1 MHKLRP
7 IFALFLRSL
16 REDTRARLP
25 TILRFTI
32 VAVILVILW
41 ENQRSFG
48 NSSAPG
54 RDFFTYVMLLNLGI
68 IGIAALSIFPSA
80 IAEEKE
86 DETLTLLRMTN
97 LSPVAILFGKSTSR
111 FVGAL
116 LLLAVQVPFTLL
128 AITLGGVSLEQV
140 WHAYGVLAVT
150 TFFLCNLAL
159 FASVICRTSLRA
171 GFFTAAIGL
180 ALYVGLPIAYA
191 VVVDRPP
198 YAGSAQGGSPTALD
212 DLLLKGLNLN
222 PVWALV
228 TLLQGRGFMKS
239 VVPEH
244 VTINLIAG
252 GIFFLLSWLLFD
264 RYCARVVDV
273 APKPKR
279 KPKEGKRHRWGWV
292 TRTWTR
298 FPLAWKDF
306 HFLVG
311 GRLAFY
317 IRLFC
322 AFGATIAVLWY
333 GNRRRSNYSFYHMS
347 MEDMGA
353 VMLVIAGWCA
363 ALELLLLASR
373 IFGVER
379 RRQTLSSLVSL
390 PWSTGKLIRQK
401 LLGVLPALAPWVLL
415 AMVGSLM
422 CWDMLVREIRQEFWS
437 PWRSP
442 EMVRDMLSICAY
454 FLLQGLM
461 LILLVTWFSLK
472 LSRGGLPA
480 AIAVSAL
487 WNILFGVTVDAAR
500 RRDQFIVFSVGD
512 MLSLLAVVL
521 IARSIYYRIPAVA
534 SEES

>member
-7 IFALFLRSL
+7 LFALFLRSL
-16 REDTRARLP
+16 REDTRSRLP

-48 NSSAPG
+48 RGTAPG
-54 RDFFTYVMLLNLGI
+54 REFFTYVMLLNLGI

-140 WHAYGVLAVT
+140 WHAYAVLAVT

-191 VVVDRPP
+191 IVVDRAP
-198 YAGSAQGGSPTALD
+198 YSTNAPGVTPTTLD
-212 DLLLKGLNLN
+212 NLLLEGLNLN

-228 TLLQGRGFMKS
+228 TLLQGGVFMKS
-239 VVPEH
+239 VVPQH

-252 GIFFLLSWLLFD
+252 TLFFLTSWLLFD

-317 IRLFC
+317 IRLVC
-322 AFGATIAVLWY
+322 AFGATVAVILY
-333 GNRRRSNYSFYHMS
+333 GIHRRRNYSYNFDT
-347 MEDMGA
+347 EDVGA

-363 ALELLLLASR
+363 ALEIILLASR

-379 RRQTLSSLVSL
+379 RRQTLSSLVGL
-390 PWSTGKLIRQK
+390 PWTTGKLIRQK
-401 LLGVLPALAPWVLL
+401 LLGVLPALAPWMIL
-415 AMVGSLM
+415 AMAGAFL
-422 CWDMLVREIRQEFWS
+422 CWDMLAGEIRREFGS

-442 EMVRDMLSICAY
+442 EMVRDMWTISAY
-454 FLLQGLM
+454 FLLQGII

-472 LSRGGLPA
+472 LRRGGLPA
-480 AIAVSAL
+480 AIAISAL
-487 WNILFGVTVDAAR
+487 WNILFGITVDAAP
-500 RRDQFIVFSVGD
+500 RRDEFIVFAVGD
-512 MLSLLAVVL
+512 MLSLLAL
-521 IARSIYYRIPAVA
+521 ALLARSIYNRIPAVA